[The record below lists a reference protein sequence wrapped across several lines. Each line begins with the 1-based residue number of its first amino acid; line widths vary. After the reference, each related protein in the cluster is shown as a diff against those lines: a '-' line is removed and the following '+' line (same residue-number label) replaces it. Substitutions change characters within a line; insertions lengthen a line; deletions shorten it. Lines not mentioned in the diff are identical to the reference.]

1 MNSDRNSAYNYWV
14 PELPKEGIF
23 PGLPSEANTAAS
35 IIVNAGYLVRTAFTK
50 GTELHINADFNAT
63 TPVEIIGA
71 PARLDS
77 LYINGELMEYNVDKN
92 GFWSTLISY
101 NIPEFKLP
109 VLDDLEWTYVDSLPE
124 IQPDYD
130 DSLWTD
136 ADLTT
141 SNNTLR
147 PITTP
152 TSLYSSDYGFH
163 TGYLLYRGHFTATG
177 NESSIILRTQ
187 GGSAFGSSV
196 WLGNEYLGSWTGIG
210 SDADNNGTY
219 KLPNLN
225 SGKDYVFTVLIDNMG
240 LNENWVIGEDEIKN
254 PRGILD
260 YTLAGRE
267 PSAITWKLTGN
278 LGGEDYIDKVRGP
291 LNEGGLY
298 IERQGW
304 HQPEPPSEDWEL
316 AHPVTDG
323 ISAPGVGFF
332 STSFDLNIPDGW
344 DWPISFTFGNE
355 TETPAYYRAQLYVN
369 GYQYGKFVSNIGPQT
384 SFPVPQGVLDYKGT
398 NYLGLSLWALQPDGV
413 KVESLVMEQKSP
425 VITALRGI
433 EVIDM
438 PSYEEREGAY

>member
-1 MNSDRNSAYNYWV
+1 MLDRNSAHNYWV
-14 PELPKEGIF
+14 PELPKEGAF

-35 IIVNAGYLVRTAFTK
+35 IIVKAGYLVRTAFTE
-50 GTELHINADFNAT
+50 GTELHITADFNAT

-77 LYINGELMEYNVDKN
+77 LYINGEIVEYNVDEN
-92 GFWSTLISY
+92 GIWSTLVSY
-101 NIPEFKLP
+101 KIPELKLP

-130 DSLWTD
+130 DSLWDD
-136 ADLTT
+136 ADHTS

-152 TSLYSSDYGFH
+152 TSLYASDYGFH
-163 TGYLLYRGHFTATG
+163 TGYLLYRGHFTAEG
-177 NESSIILRTQ
+177 NESSIFLRTQ

-196 WLGNEYLGSWTGIG
+196 WLGNEYLGSWTGID

-219 KLPNLN
+219 KLPNLAP
-225 SGKDYVFTVLIDNMG
+225 GKDYVFTVLIDNMG
-240 LNENWVIGEDEIKN
+240 LNENWIVGEDEIKN

-260 YTLAGRE
+260 YTLSGRD
-267 PSAITWKLTGN
+267 PSDITWKLTGN
-278 LGGEDYIDKVRGP
+278 LGGEDYIDKTRGP

-304 HQPEPPSEDWEL
+304 HQPEPPSGDWEL
-316 AHPVTDG
+316 SHPVTKG
-323 ISAPGVGFF
+323 ISSPGVGFF

-344 DWPISFTFGNE
+344 DWPITFTFGND
-355 TETPAYYRAQLYVN
+355 TAPPANYRVQLYVN

-384 SFPVPQGVLDYKGT
+384 SFPVPQGILDYQGT
-398 NYLGLSLWALQPDGV
+398 NYLGLSLWALQADGV

-433 EVIDM
+433 EVVDM